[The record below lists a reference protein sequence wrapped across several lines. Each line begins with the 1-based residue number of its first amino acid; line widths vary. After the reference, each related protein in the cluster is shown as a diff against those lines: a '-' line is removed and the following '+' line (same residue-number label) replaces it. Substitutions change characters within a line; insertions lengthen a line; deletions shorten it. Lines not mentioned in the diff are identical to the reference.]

1 MAVAVG
7 NSTFANTRSSR
18 DERTWQ
24 PVRILS
30 AAVVLTLAAI
40 AALSGSWLALGIV
53 GVLFVFGTSLLATAD
68 EPLSLRQ
75 VASIGSIHLVAGL
88 LLAL

>member
-7 NSTFANTRSSR
+7 NSTFVNPSSR
-18 DERTWQ
+18 GEERTWQ
-24 PVRILS
+24 PVRTLS
-30 AAVVLTLAAI
+30 AAVVLGLAVI
-40 AALSGSWLALGIV
+40 AVLSGSWLALGV
-53 GVLFVFGTSLLATAD
+53 VAALFVFGTSLLATAD

-75 VASIGSIHLVAGL
+75 VASIGTIHLVAGL